1 MEIYSKIWANYML
14 KIINVKKKIFLSKA
28 YGFRHRII
36 IIINNNKE
44 ITGMNSCINGY
55 NFYYIKTPKTI

>member
-1 MEIYSKIWANYML
+1 ML
-14 KIINVKKKIFLSKA
+14 KIINVKKIFFLSKT

-36 IIINNNKE
+36 IIISNNKE
-44 ITGMNSCINGY
+44 ITGMNSCISGY

>member
-1 MEIYSKIWANYML
+1 ML
-14 KIINVKKKIFLSKA
+14 KKIFFYLKHMVSD
-28 YGFRHRII
+28 RII